1 MGAKQN
7 YVFVLRG
14 FVLELEQIL
23 KMTVCEL
30 GKAGLHA
37 QIRIE
42 MCSLLKM
49 AIKPTFSK
57 AQQVGEFF
65 HAPFVP

>member
-1 MGAKQN
+1 MFMEQSKN
-7 YVFVLRG
+7 YVLDLRG

-37 QIRIE
+37 QIRI
-42 MCSLLKM
+42 
-49 AIKPTFSK
+49 
-57 AQQVGEFF
+57 
-65 HAPFVP
+65 

>member
-1 MGAKQN
+1 MQHKQTLFRVHVHGSKAKLR
-7 YVFVLRG
+7 FRLRG

-37 QIRIE
+37 QIRI
-42 MCSLLKM
+42 
-49 AIKPTFSK
+49 
-57 AQQVGEFF
+57 
-65 HAPFVP
+65 